1 LHNLKILIVNN
12 RWDYSKIPL
21 LARGLEGGEFQHPVS
36 KTILPRG
43 LKKILKN
50 LDFTGSSKK
59 FLKNMG
65 SIIFFYL
72 TLHQFF
78 H

>member
-1 LHNLKILIVNN
+1 VGLFQNPEVSWGLVGGIL
-12 RWDYSKIPL
+12 
-21 LARGLEGGEFQHPVS
+21 QHPVS
-36 KTILPRG
+36 KTILPKG

-50 LDFTGSSKK
+50 LDFTGSPKK

>member
-1 LHNLKILIVNN
+1 MGLFQNPEVSWGLVGRIL
-12 RWDYSKIPL
+12 
-21 LARGLEGGEFQHPVS
+21 QHPVS

-50 LDFTGSSKK
+50 LDFTGSPKK
-59 FLKNMG
+59 FLKNMV

>member
-1 LHNLKILIVNN
+1 VGLFQNPEVS
-12 RWDYSKIPL
+12 W
-21 LARGLEGGEFQHPVS
+21 GLEGGILQHSVS

-43 LKKILKN
+43 LKKNLKN
-50 LDFTGSSKK
+50 LDFMGSSEK
-59 FLKNMG
+59 FLKNMV
-65 SIIFFYL
+65 SITFFYL

>member
-1 LHNLKILIVNN
+1 MGLFQNPEVSWGLVGGIL
-12 RWDYSKIPL
+12 
-21 LARGLEGGEFQHPVS
+21 QHPVS

-43 LKKILKN
+43 VKKILKN

-59 FLKNMG
+59 FLKNMV
-65 SIIFFYL
+65 SITFFYL